1 MTEPTAAPQP
11 RLWTLAGF
19 REDDWCRAET
29 AAALAGNTR
38 IILPVTEFL
47 ALHASTRDAAAA
59 RLGVVLQPADKV
71 ETIAAFLGSIALV
84 ALDFPAFNDGRSF
97 SKAELLRCRHSYAG
111 AIRATG
117 QVLIDQI
124 PLMIRTGFTEF
135 EVWDPVALKRLQA
148 GRLNGIPF
156 HYQPTAKP
164 AQGAGRYSW
173 RRLPAP

>member
-11 RLWTLAGF
+11 RLWTQEGF
-19 REDDWCRAET
+19 REDDWRHAET
-29 AAALAGNTR
+29 AEALAGNAR
-38 IILPVTEFL
+38 VILPLGEFL
-47 ALHASTRDAAAA
+47 ALDETARSAAAD
-59 RLGVVLQPADKV
+59 RIGVLVQPAEKA
-71 ETIAAFLGSIALV
+71 EAIAPYLSNIALV
-84 ALDFPAFNDGRSF
+84 ALAFPAFNDGRSY
-97 SKAELLRCRHSYAG
+97 SKAELLRRRYGYKG

-135 EVWDPVALKRLQA
+135 EVSHPTALKRLEA

-164 AQGAGRYSW
+164 AQSEGKYSW
-173 RRLPAP
+173 RRLPAA